1 MSMGVNA
8 KIMPLAGNEIFI
20 GAAGQKFEDGTLTDE
35 TTLQFLDQV
44 VEKFVAFAKEQ

>member
-1 MSMGVNA
+1 MKSSSERLDRNLQTV
-8 KIMPLAGNEIFI
+8 
-20 GAAGQKFEDGTLTDE
+20 TLMDE